1 MKKAIH
7 DILQQYWGYTS
18 FRPLQ
23 EDIITSVLN
32 GQDTLGLL
40 PTGGGKSI
48 TFQVPAIATLGLTI
62 VITPLI
68 SLMKD
73 QVDNLRQHNI
83 PAIYIHSGL
92 SRRESKL
99 AIEKCQLE
107 KVKLL
112 YISPEKLQSPTFLDH
127 LRLMPVQLIVVDE
140 AHCISQWGYDFRPS
154 YLKIKDIR
162 KIFPNAPILALT
174 ASATPEV
181 TKDIVT
187 QLKFKSHNIFSRSF
201 SRENISYIVRY
212 GEHKDGMLLKILR
225 AVAGS
230 AIVYVRSRRRTREIA
245 TLLTQSGISADFYH
259 AGLAPEDKNEK
270 QNKWKDDTCRVMVA
284 TNAFGMGIDKPNVR
298 TVIHYDIP
306 SSLEEYY
313 QEAGRAGRDGNPSYA
328 VLLASNYD
336 KSVLT
341 RRISENYPDKDYI
354 KKIYEY
360 VSVFLDVA
368 VGYGYNQIFEFNF
381 NLFCKRFDL
390 KPTMARNALILLSQ
404 AEYIEFTEE
413 INTQSRIMILLNKEE
428 LYSLR
433 LNDVTDNVFQ
443 TILRS
448 YTGLFADYVYIN
460 ESLIASRTNISEQE
474 VYEALLTLSRQHVIH
489 YIPRKTTPYIQY
501 LSNREATKY
510 ITLPRNIYEDQR
522 DRMTKRINAMKT
534 FAFSQDDCRV
544 NILLKYF
551 GENCNDNCG
560 QCDICRDKKNKNT
573 PKCDY
578 TYIRKSILYLASQP
592 GGHTIQHI
600 INQIKARPQE
610 IIETIRIL
618 LDEEAITIDDDIIHT

>member
-1 MKKAIH
+1 MKKSIH
-7 DILQQYWGYTS
+7 DILRKHWGYSS

-23 EDIITSVLN
+23 EEIITSILN

-48 TFQVPAIATLGLTI
+48 TFQVPAVATLGLTI
-62 VITPLI
+62 VVTPLI

-73 QVDNLRQHNI
+73 QVDNLRQHDI

-92 SRRESKL
+92 SRQENKL
-99 AIEKCQLE
+99 AIDKCQLE

-127 LRLMPVQLIVVDE
+127 LRLMPVKLIVVDE

-154 YLKIKDIR
+154 YLKIKEIR
-162 KIFPNAPILALT
+162 KIFPEAPILALT
-174 ASATPEV
+174 ASATPDV
-181 TKDIVT
+181 TKDIIT
-187 QLKFKSHNIFSRSF
+187 QLEFRSHNIFSRSF
-201 SRENISYIVRY
+201 SRDNISYIVRY
-212 GEHKDGMLLKILR
+212 GEHKEDMLLKILK
-225 AVAGS
+225 AVSGS

-245 TLLTQSGISADFYH
+245 SLLIQSDISADFYH
-259 AGLAPEDKNEK
+259 AGLASEDKNEK
-270 QNKWKDDTCRVMVA
+270 QNKWKNDICRVMVA
-284 TNAFGMGIDKPNVR
+284 TNAFGMGIDKPDVR

-313 QEAGRAGRDGNPSYA
+313 QEAGRAGRAGNPSYA

-336 KSVLT
+336 KSILT

-390 KPTMARNALILLSQ
+390 KPTTARNALILLSQ

-501 LSNREATKY
+501 LYNREATKY

-522 DRMTKRINAMKT
+522 TQMEKRINAMKL
-534 FAFSQDDCRV
+534 FAFSQDSCRV

-560 QCDICRDKKNKNT
+560 QCDICRNRKANNS
-573 PKCDY
+573 PKYDLSD
-578 TYIRKSILYLASQP
+578 IHKSILYIAAQP
-592 GGHTIQHI
+592 GGHSIQYI
-600 INQIKARPQE
+600 VDQIGARPQDTIE
-610 IIETIRIL
+610 IIRTL
-618 LDEEAITIDDDIIHT
+618 LDEGEIIIDGDIVHT